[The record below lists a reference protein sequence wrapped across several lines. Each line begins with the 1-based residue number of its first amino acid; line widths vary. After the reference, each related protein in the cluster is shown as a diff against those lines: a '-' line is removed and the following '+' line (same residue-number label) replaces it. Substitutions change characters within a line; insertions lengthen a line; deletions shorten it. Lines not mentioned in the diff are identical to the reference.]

1 MTVAR
6 RGFLNRL
13 PLALR
18 FALRD
23 LLGDPRGFGVF
34 IACIV
39 IGVAAIS
46 GVNGLSRALSQGL
59 AKEGR
64 TILGGDISFNLS
76 HRELEPQER
85 AWLEQ
90 RGRVDEIALM
100 RAMAKREAAT
110 TPDGAD
116 PALVELKA
124 VDPASTRSS
133 ARWRRSRGNPSRECW
148 LCEATSS
155 ALSPIRC

>member
-76 HRELEPQER
+76 HRELEPKN
-85 AWLEQ
+85 AP
-90 RGRVDEIALM
+90 GSNN
-100 RAMAKREAAT
+100 AA
-110 TPDGAD
+110 
-116 PALVELKA
+116 
-124 VDPASTRSS
+124 ASTK
-133 ARWRRSRGNPSRECW
+133 SR
-148 LCEATSS
+148 
-155 ALSPIRC
+155 